1 MHDLRRSPPPSLG
14 ERRAPGVDAPP
25 WLRAFWRRKTAV
37 LGLAFVVVVVAMA
50 AAPAA
55 FTPHGPF
62 QQNIMNRLQPPSPEH
77 PLGTDGF
84 GRDLWSRIV
93 HGSRISLLVGVSAV
107 ALSALCGVVLGT
119 IAGFF
124 GGPLDR
130 IIMIVV
136 ELIIAVPMVLL
147 AIVAIAALGPG
158 PVNLVL
164 AIALAGIPHFARVVR
179 GDVMAIKS
187 LDYVLAARAAGAST
201 VRVLLRHVV
210 ANAVG
215 PIIVLATTRVAVA
228 ILAEATLSFLGL
240 GISPPT
246 PSWGVLIAEGQPY
259 LITAPWLSL
268 WPGLMIMLVV
278 LAVNLFGDGLRDVA
292 DPRTRLA

>member
-1 MHDLRRSPPPSLG
+1 MRDLGAAARPSAG
-14 ERRAPGVDAPP
+14 RARLPHWV
-25 WLRAFWRRKTAV
+25 RAFWRRKTAV
-37 LGLAFVVVVVAMA
+37 VGLAFLLLVVAMA
-50 AAPAA
+50 AWPGP
-55 FTPHGPF
+55 FTAHGPLE
-62 QQNIMNRLQPPSPEH
+62 QDIMHRLEPPSREH
-77 PLGTDGF
+77 LLGTDSF

-93 HGSRISLLVGVSAV
+93 HGGRISLVVGVSAV
-107 ALSALCGVVLGT
+107 ALSALCGVLLGT

-130 IIMIVV
+130 VIMIVV

-147 AIVAIAALGPG
+147 AILAIAALGPG

-179 GDVMAIKS
+179 GDVLAIRS
-187 LDYVLAARAAGAST
+187 LDHVLAARAAGAST
-201 VRVLLRHVV
+201 LRILLRHVV

-215 PIIVLATTRVAVA
+215 PIIVLATTRVAIA
-228 ILAEATLSFLGL
+228 ILAEAALSFLGL

-268 WPGLMIMLVV
+268 WPGLMIMSVV
-278 LAVNLFGDGLRDVA
+278 LAVNLVGDGLRDVA

>member
-1 MHDLRRSPPPSLG
+1 MHEL
-14 ERRAPGVDAPP
+14 RRAPTPPREVPPTGTGAPL
-25 WLRAFWRRKTAV
+25 WVRAFWRRRTAV
-37 LGLAFVVVVVAMA
+37 LGLAFLLAVVAMVA
-50 AAPAA
+50 LPTA

-77 PLGTDGF
+77 PLGTDSF

-93 HGSRISLLVGVSAV
+93 HGSRISLLVGVGAV

-119 IAGFF
+119 LAGFF

-130 IIMIVV
+130 IIMIGV
-136 ELIIAVPMVLL
+136 ELVIAVPMVLL

-164 AIALAGIPHFARVVR
+164 AIALAGVPHFARVVR
-179 GDVMAIKS
+179 GDVLAIRS
-187 LDYVLAARAAGAST
+187 LDYVLAARAAGAT
-201 VRVLLRHVV
+201 TARVLLRHVV
-210 ANAVG
+210 ANAIG
-215 PIIVLATTRVAVA
+215 PIIVLATTRVAIAV
-228 ILAEATLSFLGL
+228 LAEATLSFLGL

-292 DPRTRLA
+292 DPRTRLG